1 MKKTVLFAAV
11 AAMFGMSACDSSS
24 SKADLKSDV
33 DSLSYAL
40 GVSYTDGLTDYLRM
54 REGVDSTMMDEFF
67 KGLTEGVNAGDDEKQ
82 KAYMVGYNI
91 GQRIANQ
98 MVTGINNDLFGE
110 DSTRTISMKNFMAG
124 FKDGASNKDNV
135 MTMAE
140 AREIA
145 DRIYEALRREK
156 MEKQYGENKVAG
168 EKYMAEIAKKE
179 GIQTLGD
186 GIYYEVLTEG
196 KGEIPADTSKV
207 KVHYEGKL
215 IDGTVFDS
223 SYKREAPTTFACNQV
238 IKGWTTALTHM
249 PVGSKW
255 VIYIPQ
261 EQAYGE
267 ADRGQIKPFSA
278 LTFTV
283 ELLEIEK

>member
-11 AAMFGMSACDSSS
+11 AAMVGMSACDSS
-24 SKADLKSDV
+24 SKADLKSDI

-40 GVSYTDGLTDYLRM
+40 GVSYTDGLVDYLNM

-67 KGLTEGVNAGDDEKQ
+67 KGLNEGVNAGDDKDK

-91 GQRIANQ
+91 GQRISNQ
-98 MVTGINNDLFGE
+98 MVAGINRDLFGE
-110 DSTRTISMKNFMAG
+110 DSTKTISLKNFMAG
-124 FKDGASNKDNV
+124 FKAGATSDENI

-140 AREIA
+140 ARETSE
-145 DRIYEALRREK
+145 RIYEALRRVQ
-156 MEKQYGENKVAG
+156 MEQKYGENKKAG
-168 EKYMAEIAKKE
+168 EEYMAEIAKKE
-179 GIQTLGD
+179 GVQELGD
-186 GIYYEVLTEG
+186 GIFYEVLTEG
-196 KGEIPADTSKV
+196 KGAIPADTSKV

-223 SYKREAPTTFACNQV
+223 SYQREAPTTFACNQV
-238 IKGWTTALTHM
+238 IKGWTKALTNM

-255 VIYIPQ
+255 IVYIPQ

-267 ADRGQIKPFSA
+267 ADRGQIKPYSA

>member
-1 MKKTVLFAAV
+1 MKKTVLFAAA
-11 AAMFGMSACDSSS
+11 AAMVMSACNSSS
-24 SKADLKSDV
+24 YKADLKNEV
-33 DSLSYAL
+33 DTLSYAL
-40 GVSYTDGLTDYLRM
+40 GVSYTDGLKEYLQM
-54 REGVDSTMMDEFF
+54 REGVDSTMMDDFF
-67 KGLTEGVNAGDDEKQ
+67 KGLNDGVNAGDDKKMQ
-82 KAYMVGYNI
+82 AYQVGYNI
-91 GQRIANQ
+91 GQRISQQ
-98 MVTGINNDLFGE
+98 MVKGINNDLFGE
-110 DSTRTISMKNFMAG
+110 DSTKTISLKNFMAG
-124 FKDGASNKDNV
+124 FKDGATFNENIMKLS
-135 MTMAE
+135 E
-140 AREIA
+140 ARETT

-196 KGEIPADTSKV
+196 KGEVPADTSKV

-223 SYKREAPTTFACNQV
+223 SYKREEPTHFACNQV
-238 IKGWTTALTHM
+238 IKGWTKALTHM

-267 ADRGQIKPFSA
+267 AERGQIKPFSA

-283 ELLEIEK
+283 ELLGIEK

>member
-1 MKKTVLFAAV
+1 MKKTVLFAAA
-11 AAMFGMSACDSSS
+11 AAMVMSACNSSS
-24 SKADLKSDV
+24 YKADLKNEV
-33 DSLSYAL
+33 DTLSYAL
-40 GVSYTDGLTDYLRM
+40 GVSYTDGLKEYLQM

-67 KGLTEGVNAGDDEKQ
+67 KGLNDGVNAGDDKKKQ
-82 KAYMVGYNI
+82 AYQVGYGI
-91 GQRIANQ
+91 GQRISQQ
-98 MVTGINNDLFGE
+98 MVKGINNDLFGE
-110 DSTRTISMKNFMAG
+110 DSTKTISLKNFMAG
-124 FKDGASNKDNV
+124 FKDGATFNENIMKMS
-135 MTMAE
+135 E
-140 AREIA
+140 ARETT

-156 MEKQYGENKVAG
+156 MQKQYGENKVAG
-168 EKYMAEIAKKE
+168 EKYMAEVAKKE

-223 SYKREAPTTFACNQV
+223 SYKREEPTHFACNQV
-238 IKGWTTALTHM
+238 IKGWTKALTHM

-267 ADRGQIKPFSA
+267 AERGQIKPFSA

-283 ELLEIEK
+283 ELLGIEK